1 MQTMASNSG
10 NFYSDTCPH
19 AMPAAGINQI
29 FADIGASFTV
39 ARLIP
44 DSVN

>member
-1 MQTMASNSG
+1 MQTMASNAG
-10 NFYSDTCPH
+10 NFYSDTCPN
-19 AMPAAGINQI
+19 AMPATTIKQI